1 MNKQV
6 ILDAFQGLTGTGT
19 AFVDMSKYLGSVL
32 EKITLTFAG
41 SGSLTK
47 SMITNIQ
54 LKANSKVLWESSG
67 ARVELSNLYNGGV
80 TDATILPIDFMDRKA
95 MTVNAKQAGA
105 IDLSVGSGIK
115 TLRLEVT
122 LSGATTPVIAGF
134 CDVSPPT
141 NDPAEAGIRPL
152 IARRH
157 ATTYVAPAAGT
168 FVLPV
173 PHLNPSEGG
182 STFRRIYLYSSN
194 ITAIKTTREGT
205 VEHELTKLLNEH
217 SQKSNFKV
225 PQTGLVV
232 FDPLQDLQM
241 LGRVWDTRKEAGIQ
255 SASLQATFSAGETIV
270 IETEEL
276 LPFGPY

>member
-1 MNKQV
+1 MNKQI
-6 ILDAFQGLTGTGT
+6 ILDAFQGLTATGT
-19 AFVDMSKYLGSVL
+19 AFVDMNKFLGTVL
-32 EKITLTFAG
+32 EKITLSFVG
-41 SGSLTK
+41 SGALTR

-67 ARVELSNLYNGGV
+67 ARVELSNNYNKGQ
-80 TDATILPIDFMDRKA
+80 TDTTLVKIDFMDRNA

-122 LSGATTPVIAGF
+122 LSGATTPVITGF

-141 NDPAEAGIRPL
+141 NDPSEAGIRPL

-168 FVLPV
+168 FALPV

-182 STFRRIYLYSSN
+182 SNFRRIYLFSSN
-194 ITAIKTTREGT
+194 ITNIKTVREGQT
-205 VEHELTKLLNEH
+205 EHELTKANNEAA
-217 SQKSNFKV
+217 QKDNGKV
-225 PQTGLVV
+225 PQAGLVV
-232 FDPLQDLQM
+232 FDPCQDLQM
-241 LGRVWDTRKEAGIQ
+241 AGRVWDTRKEAGIQ
-255 SASLQATFSAGETIV
+255 SAQFLATFSAGETIV

>member
-1 MNKQV
+1 MNKQ
-6 ILDAFQGLTGTGT
+6 ITLDAFQGLTGTGT
-19 AFVDMSKYLGSVL
+19 AFVDMNKFLGSVL
-32 EKITLTFAG
+32 EKITITLGGTTF
-41 SGSLTK
+41 TK
-47 SMITNIQ
+47 SMITLIQ

-67 ARVELSNLYNGGV
+67 SRCDLSNLYNGGV
-80 TDATILPIDFMDRKA
+80 TDATILKIDFMDRKA

-115 TLRLEVT
+115 NLRLEITV
-122 LSGATTPVIAGF
+122 SGATAPTLVGF
-134 CDVSPPT
+134 ADLSPPS
-141 NDPAEAGIRPL
+141 NDPNEAYIRPL

-182 STFRRIYLYSSN
+182 STFRRIYIFSSN
-194 ITAIKTTREGT
+194 ISNIKTIREGNI
-205 VEHELTKLLNEH
+205 EHDLTKLQNEH
-217 SQKSNFKV
+217 SQKENGKT
-225 PQTGLVV
+225 PQAGLIV
-232 FDPLQDLQM
+232 FDPCQDLQM

-255 SASLQATFSAGETIV
+255 SASFNATFTAGETIV